1 MYYDR
6 QLKEI
11 KEQKEYQ
18 EGLLKFL
25 YNTIPGRFLLK
36 NIVVKPWLS
45 EKRSKYQ
52 KSSASAKDIK
62 PFIKKYNVLVN
73 DNQINDWHSFNDFFT
88 RKKDVVIDEK
98 INSLISVADSKILVY
113 QISDDTKLKIKNSV
127 YSVSDIIKDDKL
139 AAEYKNGTCLV
150 FRLSVDDYHRYHY
163 PDSGSLILNKKI
175 PGVLHTVRP
184 ISDKYKV
191 YSQNSREVNV
201 LDMNHLGKVIQIEV
215 GALMVG
221 KIVNHGHKEF
231 EKGQEK
237 GYFEFGGSTIVL
249 LLKENAVILDDDII
263 KYSQQGIETKVFA
276 GEKIGTIKENNK
288 NV

>member
-25 YNTIPGRFLLK
+25 YNTMPGRFLLK
-36 NIVVKPWLS
+36 NIVIKPWIS

-62 PFIKKYNVLVN
+62 PFIEKYNVLVN

-98 INSLISVADSKILVY
+98 INSLISVADSKMLVY

-201 LDMNHLGKVIQIEV
+201 LDMNHLGKIIQIEV

-263 KYSQQGIETKVFA
+263 KYSQQEIETKVFA
-276 GEKIGTIKENNK
+276 GEKIGIIKEHNK

>member
-52 KSSASAKDIK
+52 KSSASVKDIK

-88 RKKDVVIDEK
+88 RKKDAVIDEK

>member
-52 KSSASAKDIK
+52 KSSASVKDIK

>member
-6 QLKEI
+6 ELKEI

-36 NIVVKPWLS
+36 NIVIKPWIS

-52 KSSASAKDIK
+52 KSSASVKDIK
-62 PFIKKYNVLVN
+62 PFIEKYNVLVN

-88 RKKDVVIDEK
+88 RKKDIVIDEK

-113 QISDDTKLKIKNSV
+113 QISNDTKLKIKNSV

-201 LDMNHLGKVIQIEV
+201 LNMNHLGKIIQIEV